1 LRAKIIVHTI
11 NFVSTRSRSAA
22 ARRGPGRP
30 AGAQAGE
37 GQEALLEAARRLMAE
52 KGLPGVTLREV
63 AERAGVKP
71 ALVNYY
77 FGGKQGLL
85 RAVVAEVSQ
94 RMLATIRE
102 AAAVEGSVEER
113 LRALV
118 GAVVGFFTE
127 EPYAPRLIMEQV
139 LFGEEEMIDA
149 FVAGYARP
157 NLETMRRL
165 LADGAAR
172 GELREVDPLLLV
184 PTLVG
189 GCVFFFLAAP
199 VIQRLFGLEAITPEL
214 AGRLVDHTVE
224 VLLRGICARPE
235 VT

>member
-1 LRAKIIVHTI
+1 LRAKIIGHTI
-11 NFVSTRSRSAA
+11 NFMVTRSGGAA
-22 ARRGPGRP
+22 TRRGPGRP

-37 GQEALLEAARRLMAE
+37 GQEALLEAARLLMAE
-52 KGLPGVTLREV
+52 KGLPRVTLREV

-85 RAVVAEVSQ
+85 RAVVTEVSQ

-102 AAAVEGSVEER
+102 AASVEGSVEER
-113 LRALV
+113 FRALI
-118 GAVVGFFTE
+118 GAVVGFFAE

-139 LFGEEEMIDA
+139 LFGEEQMIDA
-149 FVAGYARP
+149 FVEGYARP
-157 NLETMRRL
+157 NLETMRSL

-172 GELREVDPLLLV
+172 GEIREVDPLLLV
-184 PTLVG
+184 PTLFG
-189 GCVFFFLAAP
+189 GCVFFFLASP
-199 VIQRLFGLEAITPEL
+199 VIQRLFGLDSITPEL
-214 AGRLVDHTVE
+214 SQRLADHTVE

>member
-1 LRAKIIVHTI
+1 M
-11 NFVSTRSRSAA
+11 VSRPRSVV

-30 AGAQAGE
+30 AGVQAGE
-37 GQEALLEAARRLMAE
+37 GQEALLEAAHQLMGE
-52 KGLPGVTLREV
+52 KGLPRVTVREV
-63 AERAGVKP
+63 AERAGVQP

-85 RAVVAEVSQ
+85 RAVVTEVAQ

-102 AAAVEGSVEER
+102 AVAVEGSVEQR
-113 LRALV
+113 FRALV
-118 GAVVGFFTE
+118 GAVVGLCAE

-149 FVAGYARP
+149 FVEGYARP

-165 LADGAAR
+165 LAEGAAS
-172 GELREVDPLLLV
+172 GEIREVDPLLLV
-184 PTLVG
+184 PTLLG
-189 GCVFFFLAAP
+189 GCVFFFLASP
-199 VIQRLFGLEAITPEL
+199 VIRRLFGLDAITPEL
-214 AGRLVDHTVE
+214 AERLVDHTVE

-235 VT
+235 VTG